1 MEEKLK
7 LLKAIDEALDEN
19 IRDFRDCVRG
29 DEMRVLLSTY
39 QELMLKRSK
48 LVTEIAM
55 ESREAWNQYRK
66 AGQ

>member
-7 LLKAIDEALDEN
+7 LLKVIDEALDEN

-39 QELMLKRSK
+39 QELMLKRSR

-55 ESREAWNQYRK
+55 ESKVEDK
-66 AGQ
+66 EDE